1 MDLQRFDLR
10 KFAVVAAIFIALM
23 SFDLDRL
30 SDTRPLEFGS
40 SADLLETLTEE
51 GIVSCI
57 TTSEGGGVD
66 DVLECHRT
74 DDTITVVFFED
85 AERKEGML
93 RDPSSIPGPPATF
106 FVVGR
111 TWIVT
116 TSDSAEAK
124 RIADAVGGYVETPPD
139 P

>member
-10 KFAVVAAIFIALM
+10 TFAVIAAIFIALM

-40 SADLLETLTEE
+40 SAHLLETLTDE
-51 GIVSCI
+51 GIVSCD
-57 TTSEGGGVD
+57 TTTEGASD
-66 DVLECHRT
+66 DALECHRA
-74 DDTITVVFFED
+74 DDTITVVFFDD

-93 RDPSSIPGPPATF
+93 RDPSSIPGPPTPF
-106 FVVGR
+106 LVVGR

-116 TSDSAEAK
+116 ASDSGEAK
-124 RIADAVGGYVETPPD
+124 RIADAVGGYVETASEP
-139 P
+139 

>member
-51 GIVSCI
+51 GIISCD
-57 TTSEGGGVD
+57 TRSEGDSD
-66 DVLECHRT
+66 DALECHRG
-74 DDTITVVFFED
+74 DDTITVVFFDD
-85 AERKEGML
+85 AERKEEML
-93 RDPSSIPGPPATF
+93 RDPSSIPGPPTPF

-116 TSDSAEAK
+116 ASDSAEAK
-124 RIADAVGGYVETPPD
+124 RIADAVGGYVEAAAEP
-139 P
+139 